1 MIGMM
6 RMMSVLEV
14 KMMSVLCVNTIG
26 VEACASWAVPHTY
39 HIHHLARNQDHPI
52 GHLFD
57 ADGHVNLFLYSYSS
71 LLPVRRGSLMS
82 IECAFE
88 YTLYHMEQFALV
100 NFLVCTRKYVWS
112 GKS

>member
-6 RMMSVLEV
+6 RMMSVLGV
-14 KMMSVLCVNTIG
+14 MMMSVLCVNKVG
-26 VEACASWAVPHTY
+26 VEACASWVVPHTD
-39 HIHHLARNQDHPI
+39 IHHLARNQDHPI

-88 YTLYHMEQFALV
+88 YTLYHMEQLAQV
-100 NFLVCTRKYVWS
+100 NSAVCTRMSVWS